1 MSSDLVTSDL
11 GTYLHMSISQVE
23 TQLIR
28 LKVLNYKEEYAYTM
42 KKYVNMLIDAQDF
55 YKLID
60 VTQELKKN
68 SNDLYIEVLKILE
81 IHDIL
86 TKLSL

>member
-1 MSSDLVTSDL
+1 
-11 GTYLHMSISQVE
+11 
-23 TQLIR
+23 
-28 LKVLNYKEEYAYTM
+28 M